1 MEKIIN
7 IVTEVTGVKQED
19 IIAKRGSIDVQEARM
34 LFFMLARDAG
44 YSDYDV
50 ARYINRTQVSV
61 WKTRKYAEEYAQ
73 LNRSFNVK
81 VVKALSKLYL
91 SNDIAEN
98 SI

>member
-7 IVTEVTGVKQED
+7 IVTEVTGVTQED

-50 ARYINRTQVSV
+50 ARYIS
-61 WKTRKYAEEYAQ
+61 
-73 LNRSFNVK
+73 
-81 VVKALSKLYL
+81 
-91 SNDIAEN
+91 
-98 SI
+98 